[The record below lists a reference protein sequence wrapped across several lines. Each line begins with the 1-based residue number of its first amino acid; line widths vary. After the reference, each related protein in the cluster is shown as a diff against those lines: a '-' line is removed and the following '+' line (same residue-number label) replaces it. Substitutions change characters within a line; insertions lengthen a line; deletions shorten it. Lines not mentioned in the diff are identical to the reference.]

1 MMMVS
6 KIKHIGIFTSGGDAP
21 GMNAALFA
29 VAKTAESYGIKVSGI
44 RRGFEGLIDNDL
56 IPLNSRQLQRIMHLG
71 GTFLKT
77 ARSDRFM
84 TALGQEKALQ
94 TIQKNNLDALIAIGG
109 DGTFRGMLSLANI
122 GNTPFIG
129 IPGTIDND
137 ITGTDYALGFDS
149 AVNTAIKCID
159 NIRDTAESHNRVFLV
174 EVMGRDSGYIGIYS
188 GLSCGADSILIPE
201 SDEDI
206 TYLLN
211 KIKNYDS
218 EDAFIVMVAEG
229 DALRVE
235 EVMSQIRN
243 VNPHIELRV
252 AKLGHIQRGGNPSA
266 QDRMLGIRL
275 GVLAT
280 KALIQGE
287 SGKIAGFCNNKP
299 SLSPIEGL
307 VKKHLINTELKD
319 LLTLFCG

>member
-1 MMMVS
+1 MVMVS
-6 KIKHIGIFTSGGDAP
+6 EIRHIGIFTSGGDAP

-29 VAKTAESYGIKVSGI
+29 VAKTAESKGIKVSGI

-56 IPLNSRQLQRIMHLG
+56 IPLHANKLQRTMHFG
-71 GTFLKT
+71 GTLLKT
-77 ARSDRFM
+77 ARSARFM
-84 TALGQEKALQ
+84 TTQGQEKAAQ
-94 TIQKNNLDALIAIGG
+94 TIQQNNIDGLIAIGG
-109 DGTFRGMLSLANI
+109 DGTFRGMLSLTNI
-122 GNTPFIG
+122 SNTPFIG

-137 ITGTDYALGFDS
+137 IAGTDYTLGFDS

-201 SDEDI
+201 CNEDF

-218 EDAFIVMVAEG
+218 EDAFIVVVAEG
-229 DALRVE
+229 DDLGVDKVSAE
-235 EVMSQIRN
+235 IRK
-243 VNPHIELRV
+243 VNAHIDLRV

-280 KALIQGE
+280 KALISGE
-287 SGKIAGFCNNKP
+287 SGQIAGFCNNKP
-299 SLSPIEGL
+299 TLSPLENV
-307 VKKHLINTELKD
+307 VKKHFVDIELQR
-319 LLTLFCG
+319 LLAIFCG

>member
-1 MMMVS
+1 MVS
-6 KIKHIGIFTSGGDAP
+6 EIKHIGIFTSGGDAP
-21 GMNAALFA
+21 GMNAALYA
-29 VAKTAESYGIKVSGI
+29 VAKTAESYGVKVSGI
-44 RRGFEGLIDNDL
+44 RRGFEGLIDNEL
-56 IPLNSRQLQRIMHLG
+56 VPLHANQLQRLMHLG
-71 GTFLKT
+71 GTTLKT

-84 TALGQEKALQ
+84 TAQGQNKASQ
-94 TIQKNNLDALIAIGG
+94 TIRNNSIDALIAIGG
-109 DGTFRGMLSLANI
+109 DGTFRGMLSLANTS
-122 GNTPFIG
+122 NTPFIG

-137 ITGTDYALGFDS
+137 ITGTDYTLGFDS

-201 SDEDI
+201 SEKDF
-206 TYLLN
+206 TYLLK

-218 EDAFIVMVAEG
+218 EDAFIVVIAEG
-229 DALRVE
+229 DELGVDRVSSE
-235 EVMSQIRN
+235 IRK
-243 VNPHIELRV
+243 VNAHIDLRV

-280 KALIQGE
+280 KALIRGE
-287 SGKIAGFCNNKP
+287 SGKIAGFCNNQP
-299 SLSPIEGL
+299 TLSPFEDAT
-307 VKKHLINTELKD
+307 KKHLVDIELQR
-319 LLTLFCG
+319 LLAIFCG